1 MKYGIF
7 TSLMLLCLCATAQNT
22 SAQSNTSTDLY
33 SINAD
38 DVVVDNENN
47 VIAYKGNATVIV
59 ANLIIEA
66 DSIVITSQNGLPLK
80 IEATGDPIKFHEQT
94 PKQNISGTATGVT
107 FDVAELKLTLIEYS
121 ILDPSGNNM
130 KGKKASF
137 ILSP

>member
-7 TSLMLLCLCATAQNT
+7 TSLMLLCLCATAQ
-22 SAQSNTSTDLY
+22 STSTDLY

-38 DVVVDNENN
+38 DVLVDDENN
-47 VIAYKGNATVIV
+47 VITYKGNATVTV

-66 DSIVITSQNGLPLK
+66 DSIAITSQNGLPLK
-80 IEATGDPIKFHEQT
+80 IEATGNPIRFYEQT
-94 PKQNISGTATGVT
+94 PKQNINGTATGIT

-121 ILDPSGNNM
+121 ILDPSGNSM

-137 ILSP
+137 VLSP

>member
-1 MKYGIF
+1 MKYSIF
-7 TSLMLLCLCATAQNT
+7 TSLMLLCLCATAQST
-22 SAQSNTSTDLY
+22 SAQSTPTDLY

-38 DVVVDNENN
+38 DVLVDNENN
-47 VIAYKGNATVIV
+47 VITYKGNATVTV

-66 DSIVITSQNGLPLK
+66 HSIVITSLNGLPLK
-80 IEATGDPIKFHEQT
+80 IEATGDPIRFHEQI

-137 ILSP
+137 VLSP